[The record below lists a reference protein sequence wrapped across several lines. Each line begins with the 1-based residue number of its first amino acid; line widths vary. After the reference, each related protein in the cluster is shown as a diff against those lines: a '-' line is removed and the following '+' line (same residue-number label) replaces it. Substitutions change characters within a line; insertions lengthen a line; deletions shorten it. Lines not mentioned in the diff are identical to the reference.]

1 MYYHVV
7 FTKGFEFWKQLLGGV
22 LQKSEVKNPERA
34 RKSINLLKM
43 NSVKGIC
50 VADLQRTIS
59 KNTFI
64 GFFIFS
70 YILQAA
76 KFILFSFCRIFDN
89 NLRKVILMVMI
100 NTSSFLQKNSQMF
113 SSIQQVWKAATERCF
128 LQIAVPKFQKSKN
141 DNLYFQ
147 K

>member
-1 MYYHVV
+1 M
-7 FTKGFEFWKQLLGGV
+7 GGV

-43 NSVKGIC
+43 NSVKGFFPKIC

-59 KNTFI
+59 KTFI
-64 GFFIFS
+64 GFFIFP
-70 YILQAA
+70 YISQAV
-76 KFILFSFCRIFDN
+76 KFILFSFCWIFDN
-89 NLRKVILMVMI
+89 NLHKVILMVMI
-100 NTSSFLQKNSQMF
+100 NTSSFLQKNPQMF
-113 SSIQQVWKAATERCF
+113 LSIQQVWKAATERCS
-128 LQIAVPKFQKSKN
+128 LQIAIPKFQKSKN